1 VVCRSVVRNG
11 PAARSSR
18 PPLPGDMLVKVD
30 GYDVQGVALS
40 ELRPWLA
47 GEEGTVVTLTFEG
60 ANVRYDTCAIR
71 AVTAGPVS
79 KNAPSRSLSPQ
90 VVVTEG
96 ASRDRGGSWR
106 QATWH
111 KQANGERQQSG
122 NSQHRDEVYD
132 SEYDTYAGSQQHRY
146 TPSCSQSLDGS
157 LRTTSSVEGVTGAV
171 SRRAPPTSW
180 AAEADK
186 ILAEAQAK
194 IEDALNRER
203 LLQET
208 LDMLREKNAVSPAP
222 PYSPETITKSIRS
235 SS

>member
-1 VVCRSVVRNG
+1 MVCRSVVRNG

-18 PPLPGDMLVKVD
+18 PPLPGDILVKVD

-40 ELRPWLA
+40 ELRPWLT

-71 AVTAGPVS
+71 AVTGGPVS
-79 KNAPSRSLSPQ
+79 KNSSTRSPSPQ
-90 VVVTEG
+90 VVTEG
-96 ASRDRGGSWR
+96 GHRSWR
-106 QATWH
+106 QATWN

-122 NSQHRDEVYD
+122 NSQHRDEEYD

-146 TPSCSQSLDGS
+146 SPSVSQSLDGS
-157 LRTTSSVEGVTGAV
+157 LRTTSSVEGVAGAV
-171 SRRAPPTSW
+171 SRRSPPTSW

-194 IEDALNRER
+194 IEDAWNRER
-203 LLQET
+203 LLQDT

-222 PYSPETITKSIRS
+222 PYSPETTTKSIRAS
-235 SS
+235 S

>member
-1 VVCRSVVRNG
+1 MVCRSVVRNG

-18 PPLPGDMLVKVD
+18 PPLPGDILVKVD

-40 ELRPWLA
+40 ELRPWLT

-71 AVTAGPVS
+71 AVTGGPIS
-79 KNAPSRSLSPQ
+79 KNSSSPRLSPQ
-90 VVVTEG
+90 VEG
-96 ASRDRGGSWR
+96 GQRSWR
-106 QATWH
+106 QATWN

-122 NSQHRDEVYD
+122 NAQHRDEEYD
-132 SEYDTYAGSQQHRY
+132 SEYDIYAGSQQHRY
-146 TPSCSQSLDGS
+146 TPSASQSLDGS
-157 LRTTSSVEGVTGAV
+157 VRTTSSGEGVAGAF

-194 IEDALNRER
+194 IEDAWNRER